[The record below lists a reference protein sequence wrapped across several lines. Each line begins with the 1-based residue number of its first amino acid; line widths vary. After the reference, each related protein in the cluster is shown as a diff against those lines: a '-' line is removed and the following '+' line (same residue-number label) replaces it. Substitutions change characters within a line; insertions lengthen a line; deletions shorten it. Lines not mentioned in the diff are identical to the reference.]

1 MTKLT
6 FKDISASNY
15 LKFSIPL
22 FFTWLTQKNSHSNSA
37 TKHKN
42 LMHRIN
48 KELKKSI
55 HEMSDQ
61 TLTVRLLPMDQA
73 MDKQVLSVQSAC
85 WIAQAYNLV
94 GRMTQASKEISK
106 HVIYLLDS
114 LMTEDDERIIRTY
127 LNKNVPLNYRVINAL
142 RYRVSQ
148 TDDNKLKE
156 SRLSAID
163 TLVNTDLCP
172 SSQDARNA
180 HKTLYKCYQSA
191 VQAESIFKDEYA
203 QIIRDVFK
211 NLN

>member
-1 MTKLT
+1 G
-6 FKDISASNY
+6 SNY

-48 KELKKSI
+48 KELKRSI

-73 MDKQVLSVQSAC
+73 LDKQVLSVQSAC
-85 WIAQAYNLV
+85 WIAQAYKLF

-106 HVIYLLDS
+106 YVIYLLDS
-114 LMTEDDERIIRTY
+114 IMTEDDDRIVRTY
-127 LNKNVPLNYRVINAL
+127 LNKNVPLNYRVINSM
-142 RYRVSQ
+142 RYRVSLKK
-148 TDDNKLKE
+148 DSKLKE
-156 SRLSAID
+156 KQLSAID
-163 TLVNTDLCP
+163 TLINTDLCP
-172 SSQDARNA
+172 SSRDAHNA
-180 HKTLYKCYQSA
+180 HKTLYTCYQSA
-191 VQAESIFKDEYA
+191 VSAESIFKREYA

>member
-22 FFTWLTQKNSHSNSA
+22 FFTWMTQKNSHSNSA

-42 LMHRIN
+42 SMHRIN

-94 GRMTQASKEISK
+94 GRMTQAAKEISK
-106 HVIYLLDS
+106 HLIYLLDGI
-114 LMTEDDERIIRTY
+114 MTEEDERIIRAY
-127 LNKNVPLNYRVINAL
+127 LNKNVPLNYRVINKL
-142 RYRVSQ
+142 RHRVRLTS
-148 TDDNKLKE
+148 NSKLKE
-156 SRLSAID
+156 RQMSAID

-172 SSQDARNA
+172 SSRDARDA

-191 VQAESIFKDEYA
+191 VQADCIFRHEYA